1 MTRITIILLSV
12 FILILTACEGSTTPN
27 RYSPKEEQLVAHDYL
42 AQANAITSEDD
53 NHKRLALFD
62 KATLHFA
69 NIIVRD
75 DADDTLRADALYTLR
90 WIEAYVKH
98 DYELALQYLNQYL
111 AIVGPEHESYP
122 TCLAYKAD
130 DLWHFGA
137 QDSALYYAY
146 KALSLPH
153 STNDRIE
160 YICHHVMWNIYESMD
175 MPDSASV
182 HKAMHMRVK
191 GSREFVPLTMD
202 ELKNQ
207 LKANVI
213 PSLPRRNIVLVL
225 VFSLVLLLFLVGGV
239 LFFKKNKR
247 RKPLEFLSNPV
258 GDLNSES
265 KAEDLSFRLN
275 QGLIAFKQ
283 TSAYEEISAMKLN
296 ERELSL
302 SSSEGIRAI
311 EQALLEAFHD
321 ARQTLLESTEVND
334 QELVCCLCMYLGIPN
349 SIIAHLGFTTTA
361 TIRKRKERIRKKISP
376 ELYEVIANEKK

>member
-1 MTRITIILLSV
+1 M
-12 FILILTACEGSTTPN
+12 
-27 RYSPKEEQLVAHDYL
+27 K
-42 AQANAITSEDD
+42 
-53 NHKRLALFD
+53 
-62 KATLHFA
+62 
-69 NIIVRD
+69 
-75 DADDTLRADALYTLR
+75 
-90 WIEAYVKH
+90 
-98 DYELALQYLNQYL
+98 
-111 AIVGPEHESYP
+111 
-122 TCLAYKAD
+122 
-130 DLWHFGA
+130 
-137 QDSALYYAY
+137 
-146 KALSLPH
+146 
-153 STNDRIE
+153 
-160 YICHHVMWNIYESMD
+160 
-175 MPDSASV
+175 
-182 HKAMHMRVK
+182 VK
-191 GSREFVPLTMD
+191 GSREFVPLTMN

-207 LKANVI
+207 LITNVI
-213 PSLPRRNIVLVL
+213 SSSPRRNIVLVL
-225 VFSLVLLLFLVGGV
+225 VSSLVLLLFLVGGV

-247 RKPLEFLSNPV
+247 RKPLGALSNPV

-296 ERELSL
+296 ERELPL

-334 QELVCCLCMYLGIPN
+334 QEIVCCLCMYLGIPN